1 MEFLLRICRFVDYL
15 LKNGLVLDSLS
26 SIKLAIMKVNG
37 FFQHDSG
44 LVKRFGN
51 ANVIRSSLPV
61 MEMRDF
67 TDEFFAIRNFLF

>member
-1 MEFLLRICRFVDYL
+1 M
-15 LKNGLVLDSLS
+15 LDSLS

-67 TDEFFAIRNFLF
+67 TDEFFAIRNFLFLNISCEYDCVYSCGRNQR